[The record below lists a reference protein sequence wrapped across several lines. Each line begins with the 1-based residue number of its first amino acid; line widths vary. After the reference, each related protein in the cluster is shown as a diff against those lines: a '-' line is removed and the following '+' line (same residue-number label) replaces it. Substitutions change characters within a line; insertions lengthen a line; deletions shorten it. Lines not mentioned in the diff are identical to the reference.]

1 MEYILI
7 VLGIIL
13 CLFSIMYLLSDL
25 KYEKSMKEKVS
36 AVIEYLIDPFT
47 GFTSLLYLGILILI
61 FSLII

>member
-1 MEYILI
+1 
-7 VLGIIL
+7 
-13 CLFSIMYLLSDL
+13 MYLLSDL
-25 KYEKSMKEKVS
+25 KYEKSMKEKIS